1 MSDHDPICTTCDE
14 PKSAHVATAK
24 GPFTHPREARGEG
37 TYVQVAGG
45 VTLGAMTPGHDDLY
59 IPPRYEFRVAAVN
72 DGGEWEE
79 EAG

>member
-1 MSDHDPICTTCDE
+1 MVDDPICTTCGE
-14 PKSAHVATAK
+14 PKSAHVRTAK

-45 VTLGAMTPGHDDLY
+45 VTLTPGDYDMY
-59 IPPRYEFRVAAVN
+59 IPPRYEFREAAVN

-79 EAG
+79 DAG